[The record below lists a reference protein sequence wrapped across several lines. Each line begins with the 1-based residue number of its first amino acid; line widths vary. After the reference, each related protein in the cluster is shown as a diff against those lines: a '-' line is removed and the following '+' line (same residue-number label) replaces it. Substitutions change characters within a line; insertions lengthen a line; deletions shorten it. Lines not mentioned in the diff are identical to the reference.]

1 MIVAL
6 LSIFINLSCSA
17 LRCWVYESLCIL
29 SDAGEKPFRCEF
41 VGCERRFANSS
52 DRKKHS
58 HVHTSDKPYN
68 CRYAGCDKAYTHP
81 SSLRKHIKSHGR
93 QQSSVVV
100 HASSSSSPMRQT
112 VIADVVV
119 AGSDT
124 SSASPNYHDPRR
136 SSLSLDNADSTSAY
150 EPREFRRR
158 VDLLAKSPEA
168 EMVGAMLVRDR
179 HSLTVSSSTSTAT
192 ERRLPV
198 AVGEDH
204 NRYGPTLDS
213 VASAEYDD
221 DRFRAT
227 SVDFRCHRNAS
238 ALQQLEP
245 TTPGGLSEWY
255 FNCHHHGGGQAGSM
269 QTDRFAL
276 GSMQGLQPVI
286 AAQYWDYGAAKH
298 DWHVGA
304 LYVMQVSFRER
315 LPVSHW
321 SILCVS
327 HGSDWCCLSTL
338 LTNSL
343 SGTRSSLPT
352 PPQSSAISR
361 NVDMSRSVWSVVW
374 KLLLDVVLA
383 VKF

>member
-1 MIVAL
+1 M
-6 LSIFINLSCSA
+6 
-17 LRCWVYESLCIL
+17 LCA
-29 SDAGEKPFRCEF
+29 SGEKPFRCEF

-100 HASSSSSPMRQT
+100 QTSSSSPLRQT
-112 VIADVVV
+112 VIPDVTVV

-136 SSLSLDNADSTSAY
+136 SAHSGDNADSTSAY
-150 EPREFRRR
+150 DPREFRRR
-158 VDLLAKSPEA
+158 VDLLVKTPEA

-198 AVGEDH
+198 AVGDDH
-204 NRYGPTLDS
+204 DRYGPTLES
-213 VASAEYDD
+213 VAPAEYDD
-221 DRFRAT
+221 DRFRST
-227 SVDFRCHRNAS
+227 SVDFRCHRNMT

-276 GSMQGLQPVI
+276 CSMPGLQPVI
-286 AAQYWDYGAAKH
+286 AAQY
-298 DWHVGA
+298 
-304 LYVMQVSFRER
+304 
-315 LPVSHW
+315 
-321 SILCVS
+321 
-327 HGSDWCCLSTL
+327 
-338 LTNSL
+338 
-343 SGTRSSLPT
+343 
-352 PPQSSAISR
+352 
-361 NVDMSRSVWSVVW
+361 
-374 KLLLDVVLA
+374 
-383 VKF
+383 